1 MKSTYAIRNL
11 FRTLTENFLTFNLMS
26 SAVMNSFRSDLL
38 IERHT
43 LTSDFNSENLESVA
57 DIEKFLL

>member
-1 MKSTYAIRNL
+1 MNS
-11 FRTLTENFLTFNLMS
+11 FRSES
-26 SAVMNSFRSDLL
+26 SAVMNSFRSDLF
-38 IERHT
+38 IEKNT